1 MITKTRCFW
10 VSKDD
15 QENVVRRHVEVDVEA
30 LAADHVRIR
39 VSYSSLNYKDA
50 LAATGHPG
58 VARQLPIIPGIDAA
72 GTVLDGG
79 DTNFRSGQE
88 VMVVHPL
95 FGTEVN
101 GGYSEVVQVPSSWV
115 RPLPEQLSARDA
127 MAIGTAGFTAAQ
139 SVVELERHSIKPD
152 DGPIVV
158 SGATGGVGSC
168 AVKLLSRLG
177 FEVFAVTGKQEQ
189 AEWLKNLGASE
200 VIGRSEVND
209 LTNRP
214 LLSARW
220 AGAIDTVGG
229 GVLTTILR
237 SAKPYSCVTAC
248 GLVGGTDL
256 RLTVYPFILRGVT
269 LQGIDAANISEA
281 RRGAIWSR
289 IAGDLSFG
297 DLSPLISEI
306 DSNGLDDAIETM
318 LAGKTR
324 GRVVIKM

>member
-1 MITKTRCFW
+1 MSSKTRCIW
-10 VSKDD
+10 VSKDEQD
-15 QENVVRRHVEVDVEA
+15 NVMRRQIEA
-30 LAADHVRIR
+30 DLESLATDHVRIR

-79 DTNFRSGQE
+79 DTNFQAGQE
-88 VMVVHPL
+88 VMVDHPL
-95 FGTEVN
+95 FGTEAN
-101 GGYSEVVQVPSSWV
+101 GGYSEVVQVPSTWV
-115 RPLPEQLSARDA
+115 RRLPAQLSARDA

-139 SVVELERHSIKPD
+139 SVVELERHSIKPG

-168 AVKLLSRLG
+168 AVKLLSNLG

-189 AEWLKNLGASE
+189 AAWLQELGASQ
-200 VIGRSEVND
+200 VLGRSEVSD
-209 LTNRP
+209 STNRP

-229 GVLTTILR
+229 NILTTILR

-256 RLTVYPFILRGVT
+256 EMTVYPFILRGVT
-269 LQGIDAANISEA
+269 LQGIDAANITDA
-281 RRGAIWSR
+281 RRGEIWSR
-289 IAGDLSFG
+289 ISSDLSFG
-297 DLSPLISEI
+297 DLTSLVTEI
-306 DSNGLDDAIETM
+306 DLDGLDDAIETM

-324 GRVVIKM
+324 GRVVIEI